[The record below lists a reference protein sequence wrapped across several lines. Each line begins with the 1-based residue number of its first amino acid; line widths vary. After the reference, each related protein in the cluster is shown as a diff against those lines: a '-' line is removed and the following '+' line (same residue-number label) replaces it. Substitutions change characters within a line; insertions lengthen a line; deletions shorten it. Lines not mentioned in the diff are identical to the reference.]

1 MLKITFCG
9 SAGRENLIIEEW
21 PNNNNENLS
30 GGGSRAHKDHTG
42 MYRMQDVYKRQVQ
55 R

>member
-1 MLKITFCG
+1 MLKITF
-9 SAGRENLIIEEW
+9 AAAQQIPEYKEW

-42 MYRMQDVYKRQVQ
+42 MYRMQTA
-55 R
+55 

>member
-30 GGGSRAHKDHTG
+30 GGGSRAHKDYTG
-42 MYRMQDVYKRQVQ
+42 MHGMQAAQLQHDEV
-55 R
+55 